1 MLASPN
7 GETVTEMLPTRLPTG
22 GGSFVRLLVASPVGR
37 RYVAYVPYWGCCKE
51 RLPQKGIS
59 SFVGGIPTGSTG
71 MIAFPNGETVTE
83 MLSTRLLPAVGV
95 SFSCLLLPL
104 WGGDKSRTSLLGSC
118 KGRFPRRGR
127 GFFRLQETPSRST
140 GILALP
146 NGETVTEMLPM
157 SLLPVVGVSFN
168 CCCFSWKSEISMF
181 LSVAVKGG
189 FTEVTPSFVGGTP
202 YYEYK

>member
-1 MLASPN
+1 MS
-7 GETVTEMLPTRLPTG
+7 PTRLPTG

-104 WGGDKSRTSLLGSC
+104 WGGDKSRTSPIGFLQREVSQ
-118 KGRFPRRGR
+118 KGG
-127 GFFRLQETPSRST
+127 
-140 GILALP
+140 GILS
-146 NGETVTEMLPM
+146 VTGD
-157 SLLPVVGVSFN
+157 SL
-168 CCCFSWKSEISMF
+168 
-181 LSVAVKGG
+181 
-189 FTEVTPSFVGGTP
+189 
-202 YYEYK
+202 